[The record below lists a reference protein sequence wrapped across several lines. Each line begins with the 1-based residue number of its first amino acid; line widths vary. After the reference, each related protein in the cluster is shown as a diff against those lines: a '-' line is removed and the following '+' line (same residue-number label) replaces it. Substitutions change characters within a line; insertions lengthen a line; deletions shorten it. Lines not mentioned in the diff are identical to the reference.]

1 MGDPEQTTADADA
14 VSETVLLVEDD
25 HSVRFVL
32 HRSLLNMGYR
42 VIEATNGSEA
52 LELLQIGGAIDLIIT
67 DVVMPDIGGFELI
80 SRLPDEYRGTKVL
93 FMSGYTGSDGGID
106 GQRILDPGTH
116 FLRKPF
122 STETLGNKVREVLAE
137 APQEA

>member
-1 MGDPEQTTADADA
+1 MSDPATI
-14 VSETVLLVEDD
+14 LLVDDD

-52 LELLQIGGAIDLIIT
+52 LELLQEGGEIDLIIT

-80 SRLPDEYRGTKVL
+80 KRLPPEYAEAKVL
-93 FMSGYTGSDGGID
+93 FLSGYTGTDGGID
-106 GQRILDPGTH
+106 GQRILEPETH

-122 STETLGNKVREVLAE
+122 STELLATKVREVLDE
-137 APQEA
+137 AP